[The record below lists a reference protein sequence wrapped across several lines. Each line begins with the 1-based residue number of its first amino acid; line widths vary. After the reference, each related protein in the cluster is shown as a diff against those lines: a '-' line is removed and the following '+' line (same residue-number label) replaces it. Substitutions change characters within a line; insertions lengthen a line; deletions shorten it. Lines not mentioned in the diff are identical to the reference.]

1 MRVFEP
7 EPQASS
13 VRWLADRQCWALVG
27 LGQLG
32 YLGYLGQPRFPNT
45 LILCFPFFFLG
56 PHLWHM
62 EVPGLGVELELQLP
76 AYTTVTATPDPS
88 HICDLQHSSWQRWVL
103 NPLSEAR
110 MEPTSSW
117 ILVGL
122 VTTRTTV
129 GTSYLF

>member
-1 MRVFEP
+1 
-7 EPQASS
+7 
-13 VRWLADRQCWALVG
+13 
-27 LGQLG
+27 
-32 YLGYLGQPRFPNT
+32 
-45 LILCFPFFFLG
+45 
-56 PHLWHM
+56 M
-62 EVPGLGVELELQLP
+62 EVPRPGVKLELQLP
-76 AYTTVTATPDPS
+76 AYSTATATPDPS